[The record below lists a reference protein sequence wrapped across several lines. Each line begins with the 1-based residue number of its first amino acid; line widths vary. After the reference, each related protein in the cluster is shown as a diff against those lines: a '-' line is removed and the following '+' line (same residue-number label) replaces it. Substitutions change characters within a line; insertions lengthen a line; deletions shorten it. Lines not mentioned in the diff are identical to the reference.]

1 VSLIT
6 VIDHLVD
13 DTRKE
18 VDPDLS
24 SDEFFEMFV
33 SELVTRDFAFDWE
46 DIESGIVDGENDGQ
60 IDAIYVLLDEQL
72 IREKK
77 DVDLKT
83 VRRNAVIRVIIQQS
97 KNKGSFEENVLTKY
111 RSSLQDLFEL
121 ENDIKDLSKIF
132 NSSVITQVDLFR
144 HLFLGLQGKNPS
156 VVFDI
161 YYASKG
167 DIKKANARIQNDAEA
182 VADYLKKQ
190 FFNCEATVKLLG
202 ARELV
207 DLANRPRFITKNL
220 EFTSSPTSDA
230 SSAGWTGLVRLDEYY
245 KFITDNADKS
255 LLVSIFEE
263 NVRDFEG
270 DVEVNKEISESLNA
284 KGDGIDFWW
293 LNNGITLLCDEA
305 RPHTNKVLVID
316 KPLIVNGLQTSNK
329 IWQYFLEQHEVNDER
344 HVLVRVIQAT
354 DESTRDKIIRATNRQ
369 TPIGSSQLKAT
380 ERIHR
385 DIEAYFRTRSKYYE
399 RRKNSYKNAGKPK
412 RDIFSINEVA
422 QAIIAIVL
430 ARPDD
435 ARARPGSLLKSE
447 GDYNKVFDPNAPLE
461 L

>member
-1 VSLIT
+1 MSLIT

-182 VADYLKKQ
+182 VADYLK
-190 FFNCEATVKLLG
+190 N
-202 ARELV
+202 
-207 DLANRPRFITKNL
+207 
-220 EFTSSPTSDA
+220 SSSTA
-230 SSAGWTGLVRLDEYY
+230 KRL
-245 KFITDNADKS
+245 
-255 LLVSIFEE
+255 
-263 NVRDFEG
+263 
-270 DVEVNKEISESLNA
+270 
-284 KGDGIDFWW
+284 
-293 LNNGITLLCDEA
+293 
-305 RPHTNKVLVID
+305 
-316 KPLIVNGLQTSNK
+316 
-329 IWQYFLEQHEVNDER
+329 
-344 HVLVRVIQAT
+344 
-354 DESTRDKIIRATNRQ
+354 
-369 TPIGSSQLKAT
+369 
-380 ERIHR
+380 
-385 DIEAYFRTRSKYYE
+385 
-399 RRKNSYKNAGKPK
+399 
-412 RDIFSINEVA
+412 
-422 QAIIAIVL
+422 
-430 ARPDD
+430 
-435 ARARPGSLLKSE
+435 
-447 GDYNKVFDPNAPLE
+447 
-461 L
+461 